1 MFSFAAVSFVEWEV
15 DGLRN
20 NGRRAQPQH
29 SVHEK
34 MIISFLSTPVRDEII
49 LFTKNVIKTFK

>member
-29 SVHEK
+29 SSVHEK
-34 MIISFLSTPVRDEII
+34 MIMSFLSTPVRD
-49 LFTKNVIKTFK
+49 KNVHFT